1 MSARTRTRH
10 SHPVDSGMGTR
21 LPWWAVALPA
31 VAFAAL
37 LVLLTGPT
45 DAHAD
50 SGGSG
55 PVSQVVELVRRALG
69 EVAP

>member
-1 MSARTRTRH
+1 MSARTHTRH
-10 SHPVDSGMGTR
+10 THPVDSGMDTR

-37 LVLLTGPT
+37 LLLLTGPT

-50 SGGSG
+50 SDGSG
-55 PVSQVVELVRRALG
+55 PVSQVVELMRRTFEEA
-69 EVAP
+69 AP

>member
-10 SHPVDSGMGTR
+10 THPVESGMDTR

-31 VAFAAL
+31 VAFVAL
-37 LVLLTGPT
+37 LLLLTGPT

-55 PVSQVVELVRRALG
+55 PVSQVVELMRRTFEEA
-69 EVAP
+69 AP